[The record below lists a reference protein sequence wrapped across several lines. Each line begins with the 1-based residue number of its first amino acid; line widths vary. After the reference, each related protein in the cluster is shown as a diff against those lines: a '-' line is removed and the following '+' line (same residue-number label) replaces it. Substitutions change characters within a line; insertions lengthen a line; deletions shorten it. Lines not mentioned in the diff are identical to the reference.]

1 MSKCKG
7 GGGRCFNI
15 IFWGEGLYGKY
26 DNYLAGKENYNSFL
40 KLELE
45 VAIFK
50 AQDRKKILTQIHGPQ
65 QLMIQRVVTLQIT
78 EELRMD

>member
-1 MSKCKG
+1 M
-7 GGGRCFNI
+7 
-15 IFWGEGLYGKY
+15 
-26 DNYLAGKENYNSFL
+26 AGKENYNSFL